1 MKVSVSLPGDDIQF
15 LDDYAKKQGLESRSA
30 ALHRAVRMLRSA
42 ELSAAYESAWEHW
55 TADGDAE
62 RWEIDPRRRAFRLI
76 RRGEI
81 HEVNLDPVRGSEAN
95 KRRPGVIVSNDAA
108 NLTADRLGRGVI
120 TIVPVTSNIE
130 TLYPF
135 QVLLPAADTGLARD
149 SKAQAE
155 QVRSVAV
162 ERVGARLGVVPR
174 AIMLKI
180 DEALRLHLDL

>member
-1 MKVSVSLPGDDIQF
+1 M
-15 LDDYAKKQGLESRSA
+15 
-30 ALHRAVRMLRSA
+30 
-42 ELSAAYESAWEHW
+42 
-55 TADGDAE
+55 
-62 RWEIDPRRRAFRLI
+62 

-81 HEVNLDPVRGSEAN
+81 RAVDLEPVRGSEAN
-95 KRRPGVIVSNDAA
+95 KRRPAVIVSNDAA
-108 NLTADRLGRGVI
+108 NLAAARLGRGVI

-130 TLYPF
+130 RLYPF

-174 AIMLKI
+174 AIMLQI
-180 DEALRLHLDL
+180 DEALRLHLAI

>member
-1 MKVSVSLPGDDIQF
+1 M
-15 LDDYAKKQGLESRSA
+15 
-30 ALHRAVRMLRSA
+30 
-42 ELSAAYESAWEHW
+42 
-55 TADGDAE
+55 
-62 RWEIDPRRRAFRLI
+62 

-81 HEVNLDPVRGSEAN
+81 RAVDLEPVRGSEAN
-95 KRRPGVIVSNDAA
+95 KRRPAVIVSNDAA
-108 NLTADRLGRGVI
+108 NLAAAQLGRGVI

-130 TLYPF
+130 RLYPF

-174 AIMLKI
+174 AIMLQI
-180 DEALRLHLDL
+180 DEALRLHLAI